1 MEINKELYSDS
12 AGYASN
18 VIVQIYYAAA
28 SHRARGDIARI
39 PQSVEPAAA
48 TFKSAHIHYLGLVS
62 EHSLHTKYY
71 CKHFKEKSRT
81 WNYQTEHG
89 TYIHT
94 HAHAHTYTHKH
105 CECLVNPKKRE
116 GRNTFL

>member
-81 WNYQTEHG
+81 
-89 TYIHT
+89 
-94 HAHAHTYTHKH
+94 
-105 CECLVNPKKRE
+105 
-116 GRNTFL
+116 